1 MRGTRRSKWIPALY
15 PLAPQHKQ
23 EIQSALI
30 ALNLEE
36 LSEEPVRILSGGQ
49 QRRVAIARTL
59 VQQPKLILADE
70 FLGELDSENVDSI
83 IDATKRLVDDLN
95 ASLIMVEHH
104 EERAERIADRVW
116 RVKDKQLLEVIPN
129 E

>member
-15 PLAPQHKQ
+15 PLDFQLKE
-23 EIQSALI
+23 EIHSALV

-36 LSEEPVRILSGGQ
+36 LSGDPVRILSGGQ

-70 FLGELDSENVDSI
+70 FLGELDSENVESI
-83 IDATKRLVDDLN
+83 IDATKKLVDDLN

-104 EERAERIADRVW
+104 EERAERDQVQI
-116 RVKDKQLLEVIPN
+116 
-129 E
+129 

>member
-1 MRGTRRSKWIPALY
+1 MV
-15 PLAPQHKQ
+15 
-23 EIQSALI
+23 

-36 LSEEPVRILSGGQ
+36 LSEDPVRILSGGQ

-59 VQQPKLILADE
+59 VGGTKLILADE

-83 IDATKRLVDDLN
+83 IDETKRLVDDLN

-116 RVKDKQLLEVIPN
+116 RVKDKQLLEVISN